1 MAQYQEVALNGQ
13 VVSIREPLPGG
24 GEHSF
29 PVSNPPPEYTNWLA
43 AGNTP
48 DPPTPAP
55 LVFSEAQNLQAKVR
69 TTDAV
74 ATQLARWT
82 LSTLTGY
89 DVELRLL
96 AVDSVNGV
104 MKKIVADMTLER
116 LNGGALLIGL
126 TIPTN
131 HQSTGAPATA
141 SGVANWVVTATIS
154 GNDVVITVTGAT
166 GRTIDWLVNG
176 RYATYVPAGR

>member
-1 MAQYQEVALNGQ
+1 MAKYQEVAMNEQ
-13 VVSIREPLPGG
+13 VVSIREPLPDG

-29 PVSNPPPEYTNWLA
+29 VIGHEPQEYLDWLA

-48 DPPTPAP
+48 DPPTPPA
-55 LVFSEAQNLQAKVR
+55 LVFSEAQNLQAKIR
-69 TTDAV
+69 TTDAA

-96 AVDSVNGV
+96 AVDAANGV
-104 MKKIVADMTLER
+104 MKKIVADLTLER
-116 LNGGALLIGL
+116 LNGGAILIGQTVL
-126 TIPTN
+126 AS
-131 HQSTGAPATA
+131 HQSTGGQASI
-141 SGVANWVVTATIS
+141 SGVANWVVSASIS
-154 GNDVVITVTGAT
+154 GNDVVITVIGAA
-166 GRTIDWLVNG
+166 GRTVDWLVNG

>member
-1 MAQYQEVALNGQ
+1 MAQYQQVAVNGQ

-29 PVSNPPPEYTNWLA
+29 PVSSPTSEYTNWLA

-48 DPPTPAP
+48 DPPTPPP
-55 LVFSEAQNLQAKVR
+55 LIFSEAQNLQAKVR
-69 TTDAV
+69 TTDAT

-96 AVDSVNGV
+96 AVDSANGV
-104 MKKIVADMTLER
+104 IKKIVADLTLER
-116 LNGGALLIGL
+116 LNAGALLIGQTVL
-126 TIPTN
+126 AS
-131 HQSTGAPATA
+131 HQSTGAPATT
-141 SGVANWVVTATIS
+141 SGVANWAVSASIS
-154 GNDVVITVTGAT
+154 GNDVVITVTGAA
-166 GRTIDWLVNG
+166 GRTVDWLVNG

>member
-1 MAQYQEVALNGQ
+1 MAKYQEVALNGQ

-29 PVSNPPPEYTNWLA
+29 AIGHEPQEYLDWLA

-48 DPPTPAP
+48 DPPTPPA
-55 LVFSEAQNLQAKVR
+55 LIFSEAQNLQAKVR

-82 LSTLTGY
+82 LNTLTGY

-96 AVDSVNGV
+96 AVDSANGV

-116 LNGGALLIGL
+116 LNAGALLIGQTVL
-126 TIPTN
+126 AS

-141 SGVANWVVTATIS
+141 SGVANWAVSASIS
-154 GNDVVITVTGAT
+154 GNDVVITVTGAAS
-166 GRTIDWLVNG
+166 RTIDWLVNG